1 MKKITALVLLMCSLS
16 CHAEWQ
22 VFNEADDGTW
32 YLDPTTQTTGTQA
45 QVWTLFDHKQP
56 VGAFGVRSVKT
67 LVEADCKAGWLR
79 EISLV
84 VFNST
89 MAQGSILRNTSPG
102 TQKIYPPAG
111 SAYDIL
117 AHKLCPDSSSR

>member
-1 MKKITALVLLMCSLS
+1 MNKIVAVLLMACSLS
-16 CHAEWQ
+16 AHAEWQ
-22 VFNEADDGTW
+22 AFSAAEDGTW
-32 YLDPTTQTTGTQA
+32 YLDPTTQTKGAQV
-45 QVWTLFDHKQP
+45 QVWTLFDHQQA

-67 LVEADCKAGWLR
+67 LIEVDCKAGWLR

-84 VFNST
+84 VFNSP
-89 MAQGSILRNTSPG
+89 MAQGSFLRNTSPG

-117 AHKLCPDSSSR
+117 ANRLCDKP

>member
-1 MKKITALVLLMCSLS
+1 MKKIAALLLLVCSWS

-22 VFNEADDGTW
+22 VLSETDDGTW
-32 YLDPTTQTTGTQA
+32 YLDPTTQTSGA
-45 QVWTLFDHKQP
+45 QPRVWTLFDHRQA

-67 LVEADCKAGWLR
+67 LVEADCKGGWLR

-84 VFNST
+84 VFNSP

-111 SAYDIL
+111 SAYETL
-117 AHKLCPDSSSR
+117 AHRLCDKP

>member
-1 MKKITALVLLMCSLS
+1 MKKTAALCLLVWSLAG
-16 CHAEWQ
+16 HAEWQ
-22 VFNEADDGTW
+22 AFNEADDGTW
-32 YLDPTTQTTGTQA
+32 YLDPATQTTGARA
-45 QVWTLFDHKQP
+45 QVWTLFDHKQA

-84 VFNST
+84 VFNSP

-111 SAYDIL
+111 SAYDLL
-117 AHKLCPDSSSR
+117 AHRLCDKP

>member
-1 MKKITALVLLMCSLS
+1 MKKITALALLIWSLS

-22 VFNEADDGTW
+22 VFSETDDGTW
-32 YLDPTTQTTGTQA
+32 YLDPTTQTTGTPA
-45 QVWTLFDHKQP
+45 RVWTLFDHREA

-67 LVEADCKAGWLR
+67 LVEADCTGGWLR

-84 VFNST
+84 VFNSP

-102 TQKIYPPAG
+102 TQKIYPPVG
-111 SAYDIL
+111 SAYEIL
-117 AHKLCPDSSSR
+117 SRRLCNKP